1 MKTRRWLG
9 TTLALLTGTAA
20 LAAEVVEAIITR
32 PGQITVAEITGQL
45 IIKEA
50 GQQRPAKVDDR
61 VRVDAVVATGR
72 KSLAT
77 LAFSNGAVLEL
88 GSEAELEVEEL
99 LQAPFGSSLK
109 LSALKE
115 EPSISRTRLRL
126 VRGDFRLKVKP
137 LKVAR
142 GSVFQLALPAGIARL
157 AEGSLAVVVRMTEA
171 GLGMCTLEL
180 ERGNAEFEIPGAA
193 PARIPP
199 GPRLGF
205 AVEVDRH
212 TGAVTVGEMPKA
224 AAPPAK

>member
-9 TTLALLTGTAA
+9 TTLALLLGTAA
-20 LAAEVVEAIITR
+20 AAAEPPDAIITR
-32 PGQITVAEITGQL
+32 PGQITVTEITGQL
-45 IIKEA
+45 TIRQA

-72 KSLAT
+72 RSLAT

-88 GSEAELEVEEL
+88 GSETELEVEEL
-99 LQAPFGSSLK
+99 LQAPFAGTGK
-109 LSALKE
+109 VSALKE

-126 VRGDFRLKVKP
+126 VRGDFRLNVKP

-142 GSVFQLALPAGIARL
+142 GSVFQLAMPAGIARID
-157 AEGSLAVVVRMTEA
+157 EGSLAVVVRMTEA

-180 ERGNAEFEIPGAA
+180 ERGSAEFEIAGAA

-205 AVEVDRH
+205 AVEIDRY
-212 TGAVTVGEMPKA
+212 TGAVTVGEMPRA